1 MKKKKAIWIAIIVLV
16 AVLLALAGG
25 CFFLAE
31 HTDIPKLYFE
41 GDITQMLE
49 KSDVRSI
56 SFEYR
61 AEGQVLS
68 GFAELKVQ
76 GTSSLLYDKKN
87 YTIKFYEDAEHS
99 QKLKLDL
106 GWGEQSKY
114 CLKANWIDRT
124 HARNIVTARL
134 VTQIQQKYN
143 VLTQA
148 PCNGTIDGFPV
159 EIYSNGKFLGLYTF
173 NIPKDAWQFGMDE
186 DNPDHIVICGENWFP
201 ANLFEAEPDFGSWA
215 VEVGEESEET
225 LQKMKDLFRF
235 VMDSTDEEFREQFE
249 EHLDLD
255 AALNYYVMTDFAYL
269 PDNRGKNML
278 LATYDGEKWY
288 PSLYDLDTSW
298 GTSDNGRALL
308 DYEEELVEMSYS
320 RLLERIETNF
330 SEELAQRYF
339 ELRQDILTKEHIMAE
354 FEAFR
359 DEIPTLSFVKEAIRW
374 GSDAIRRTED
384 LPGYNYE
391 QIEAYLD
398 TITDDLDAKY
408 AAMLEG

>member
-134 VTQIQQKYN
+134 VTQIQ
-143 VLTQA
+143 
-148 PCNGTIDGFPV
+148 
-159 EIYSNGKFLGLYTF
+159 
-173 NIPKDAWQFGMDE
+173 
-186 DNPDHIVICGENWFP
+186 
-201 ANLFEAEPDFGSWA
+201 
-215 VEVGEESEET
+215 
-225 LQKMKDLFRF
+225 
-235 VMDSTDEEFREQFE
+235 
-249 EHLDLD
+249 
-255 AALNYYVMTDFAYL
+255 
-269 PDNRGKNML
+269 
-278 LATYDGEKWY
+278 
-288 PSLYDLDTSW
+288 
-298 GTSDNGRALL
+298 
-308 DYEEELVEMSYS
+308 
-320 RLLERIETNF
+320 
-330 SEELAQRYF
+330 
-339 ELRQDILTKEHIMAE
+339 
-354 FEAFR
+354 
-359 DEIPTLSFVKEAIRW
+359 
-374 GSDAIRRTED
+374 
-384 LPGYNYE
+384 
-391 QIEAYLD
+391 
-398 TITDDLDAKY
+398 
-408 AAMLEG
+408 

>member
-1 MKKKKAIWIAIIVLV
+1 M
-16 AVLLALAGG
+16 
-25 CFFLAE
+25 
-31 HTDIPKLYFE
+31 
-41 GDITQMLE
+41 
-49 KSDVRSI
+49 
-56 SFEYR
+56 
-61 AEGQVLS
+61 
-68 GFAELKVQ
+68 
-76 GTSSLLYDKKN
+76 
-87 YTIKFYEDAEHS
+87 
-99 QKLKLDL
+99 
-106 GWGEQSKY
+106 
-114 CLKANWIDRT
+114 
-124 HARNIVTARL
+124 
-134 VTQIQQKYN
+134 
-143 VLTQA
+143 
-148 PCNGTIDGFPV
+148 
-159 EIYSNGKFLGLYTF
+159 
-173 NIPKDAWQFGMDE
+173 
-186 DNPDHIVICGENWFP
+186 
-201 ANLFEAEPDFGSWA
+201 
-215 VEVGEESEET
+215 
-225 LQKMKDLFRF
+225 
-235 VMDSTDEEFREQFE
+235 
-249 EHLDLD
+249 
-255 AALNYYVMTDFAYL
+255 

-398 TITDDLDAKY
+398 TVTDDLDAKY